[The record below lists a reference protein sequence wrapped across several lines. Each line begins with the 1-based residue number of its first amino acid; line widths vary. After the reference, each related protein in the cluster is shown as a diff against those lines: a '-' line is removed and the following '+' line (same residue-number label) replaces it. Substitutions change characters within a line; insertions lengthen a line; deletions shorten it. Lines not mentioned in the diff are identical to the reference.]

1 MSPSVPRSGLDPEVG
16 YRVDTGGVIVELR
29 SVPDCADL
37 APVRQAL
44 DAALADLGWPAGV
57 TELVG
62 DYPSPSVLVNGVDVM
77 GGKAGNGTAGRPDPP
92 TAGRIPAARPRAQG

>member
-1 MSPSVPRSGLDPEVG
+1 MSPSVPRSGLDPEVR

-29 SVPDCADL
+29 SVPDCATL

-44 DAALADLGWPAGV
+44 DAALADLRWPAEV

-62 DYPSPSVLVNGVDVM
+62 GYPSPSVLVNGVDVI
-77 GGKAGNGTAGRPDPP
+77 GGKAGNGTDLP
-92 TAGRIPAARPRAQG
+92 TAERIRAALQRAMA